1 MPKRYLLAWID
12 RGERIERRTIA
23 PIRRQ
28 MEDAISE
35 SREDAEIDIWLDS
48 GGGDA
53 HAAYKLALMA
63 RSAAAKVRVVIPDFA
78 KSAATLLAVS
88 GDEIYLAPG
97 ADMGPLDAQMH
108 DEGSLEGQISA
119 LNIARAAD
127 EVARDAV
134 SMAVNGGVEVL
145 ERTGLSRA
153 ETLEAMLAFSAGFS
167 EPLVSQLDPKVVHHA
182 KQLLK
187 VTAKYAERLLHD
199 VGCEDPAEVAR
210 ALVMDFPTHGYVISI
225 DQARDLGLPV
235 QEIADYEHVDLV
247 KKLLRGAEEGVSIKT
262 FVRLEEALPPP
273 PKKTAKPK
281 AKAKKRKRKTGGG
294 RNGQPEARSSSR
306 GGSNGSRAGAASAA

>member
-1 MPKRYLLAWID
+1 MPERYVLAWID
-12 RGERIERRTIA
+12 RQYRISRDTVA
-23 PIRRQ
+23 GIRRE
-28 MEDAISE
+28 MEDTISE
-35 SREDAEIDIWLDS
+35 SRDDVEIDIWLDS

-63 RSAAAKVRVVIPDFA
+63 RSAAARVRVVIPDFA

-145 ERTGLSRA
+145 QMTGLSRS
-153 ETLEAMLAFSAGFS
+153 ETIEAMLAFSAGFS
-167 EPLVSQLDPKVVHHA
+167 EPLVKQLDPKVVHHA
-182 KQLLK
+182 KQLLA
-187 VTAKYAERLLHD
+187 VTAKYAERLLND
-199 VGCEDPAEVAR
+199 VGCNDPTEIAR
-210 ALVMDFPTHGYVISI
+210 ALVMDFPTHGYVISL
-225 DQARDLGLPV
+225 DQAQELGLPV
-235 QEIADYEHVDLV
+235 RNIDLYEHAAYV
-247 KKLLRGAEEGVSIKT
+247 KELHRGAEEGGSIRR
-262 FVRLEEALPPP
+262 FLRLEDALPPP
-273 PKKTAKPK
+273 PKDTAKPK

-294 RNGQPEARSSSR
+294 SNGQSARSSAR
-306 GGSNGSRAGAASAA
+306 SNGARAGSASAA